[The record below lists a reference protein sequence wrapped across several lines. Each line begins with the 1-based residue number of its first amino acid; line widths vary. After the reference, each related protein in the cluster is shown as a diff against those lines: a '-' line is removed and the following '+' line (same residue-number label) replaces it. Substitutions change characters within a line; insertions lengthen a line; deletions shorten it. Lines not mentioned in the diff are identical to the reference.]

1 MPATASPKQLRLFL
15 SLFVPGVLAQT
26 GQPTWQGTGQGTF
39 QIVGNSGV
47 SAQQLFLGTKNKV
60 YIIDKVENNPLRVNG
75 HAAWGSEY
83 DLNDNTVRAMD
94 VVTNTFC
101 AGGALLGDGT
111 WINVGG
117 NQDVTYGGLAV
128 NNTSQDLYKDGD
140 GRFAVRFLSPCDD
153 GSCNWVDDKKNY
165 MNTTRWYPTLETLED
180 GSVIIIGGN
189 LYGGFVSSTDNNNP
203 TYEYWPRRGDGVE
216 ITLNFLQTT
225 LPANLY
231 PLTWLLPSG
240 NLFLTTNWA
249 TEIFDYKNNAEYTG
263 PAVPHAVRT
272 YPGSAANTMLPM
284 TPANNWTAT
293 MVFCGGTDLQPNQW
307 RKTVV
312 VDVPAS
318 ASCVRISPDVTN
330 TFEEDDDLPD
340 GRVMGNF
347 ILLPN
352 GKVFLANGVNKG
364 VAGYGNDSWA
374 VGHSYADS
382 PLLQPLMY
390 DPDAPLGSRFSA
402 DGLSPSTVP
411 RLYHSSAT
419 LLPDGSVFIS
429 GSNPNPDVTTTDK
442 WSTEWRVERFY
453 PAYYSEHRPEYSGLP
468 EKLGYGGPYFNLT
481 LASSELGTDPA
492 SSLGSTKVVLMRFGF
507 STHAINFGQKY
518 VQLNNTY
525 TINSDGTA
533 TLHVS
538 QVPPNPAILAPGPAW
553 FFVVVNGIP
562 SMGQEVMVG
571 SGKIEIQNFTQP
583 ASLPGVFAAQ
593 QQAGSSTGTSS
604 TSNRASNFELQS
616 ITLFAS
622 IFVTSFAGAA
632 ALFL

>member
-1 MPATASPKQLRLFL
+1 MPTAFPEWLIL
-15 SLFVPGVLAQT
+15 SSFVSGVLAQT
-26 GQPTWQGTGQGTF
+26 GQPTWQGTGAGTF

-60 YIIDKVENNPLRVNG
+60 YIVDKVENNPLRVNG

-117 NQDVTYGGLAV
+117 NQEVTYGGLSV
-128 NNTSQDLYKDGD
+128 NDTSQDLYKDGD
-140 GRFAVRFLSPCDD
+140 GRFAVR
-153 GSCNWVDDKKNY
+153 CNWVDDKKNY
-165 MNTTRWYPTLETLED
+165 MKTTRWYPTLETLED

-189 LYGGFVSSTDNNNP
+189 LFVSSTDNNNP
-203 TYEYWPRRGDGVE
+203 TYEYWPRRGEGVE

-249 TEIFDYKNNAEYTG
+249 TEIFDYKNNVEHAG
-263 PAVPHAVRT
+263 PPMPHAVRT
-272 YPGSAANTMLPM
+272 YPGSAAKSAAQSM
-284 TPANNWTAT
+284 AEGDD
-293 MVFCGGTDLQPNQW
+293 F
-307 RKTVV
+307 TVV
-312 VDVPAS
+312 VNVPAS
-318 ASCVRISPDVTN
+318 ASCVRITPDVTN

-352 GKVFLANGVNKG
+352 GKIFLVNGVNQG

-390 DPDAPLGSRFSA
+390 DPDAPLGSRFSV
-402 DGLSPSTVP
+402 DGLSASTVP

-419 LLPDGSVFIS
+419 LLPDGSVFVS
-429 GSNPNPDVTTTDK
+429 GSNPNPDVTTTEK

-468 EKLGYGGPYFNLT
+468 AKLGYGGPYFNLT
-481 LASSELGTDPA
+481 LASSELGPDPA
-492 SSLGSTKVVLMRFGF
+492 SSLGNTQVVLMRFGF
-507 STHAINFGQKY
+507 STHAI
-518 VQLNNTY
+518 VS
-525 TINSDGTA
+525 SD
-533 TLHVS
+533 S
-538 QVPPNPAILAPGPAW
+538 
-553 FFVVVNGIP
+553 
-562 SMGQEVMVG
+562 
-571 SGKIEIQNFTQP
+571 
-583 ASLPGVFAAQ
+583 
-593 QQAGSSTGTSS
+593 
-604 TSNRASNFELQS
+604 
-616 ITLFAS
+616 
-622 IFVTSFAGAA
+622 
-632 ALFL
+632 